1 MKKIIT
7 LFLLFS
13 CLNGIGLFS
22 LEKEKLLSPSGIT
35 VELAYRAFQPGEA
48 IIVTIEEG
56 TNIVDAQVRFL
67 GRRYDMGKDE
77 ASSKLYTFVG
87 LDLNIKSGS
96 YLMEIVLTN
105 ILGQR
110 ERLHKDISV
119 LARKFRVKKLWV
131 REEFVTPP
139 RKALNRIRRD
149 AEIIRIIYGMITPRW
164 LGEGSFILPCSGE
177 VHPNFGERRIFN
189 NKPRSPHSGVDISA
203 PLGTL
208 VMASNSGKVVFA
220 GDLYYAGKTVIIEH
234 GLGVFTFY
242 CHFSKIKANR
252 GDFVK
257 KGDIIGE
264 VGATGR
270 VTGAHLHWS
279 IKIFESRVD
288 PFSLLSLPLE

>member
-1 MKKIIT
+1 MKKNVF
-7 LFLLFS
+7 LFLLIL
-13 CLNGIGLFS
+13 CLSAISLFS
-22 LEKEKLLSPSGIT
+22 QQSEKLLSPSGIA
-35 VELAYRAFQPGEA
+35 VELACRIFQPGEV
-48 IIVTIEEG
+48 IVVTIEEG
-56 TNIVDAQVRFL
+56 ANVVDAQVRFL
-67 GRRYDMGKDE
+67 GRKYDMGKE
-77 ASSKLYTFVG
+77 ETSSKLYTFVG

-96 YLMEIVLTN
+96 YQMEIVLTN

-110 ERLHKDISV
+110 ERVQKDISV
-119 LARKFRVKKLWV
+119 LAKKFPVKKLWV

-149 AEIIRIIYGMITPRW
+149 GEILRIIYGMITPRW
-164 LGEGSFILPCSGE
+164 LGEGSFILPCEGE
-177 VHPNFGERRIFN
+177 VHPNFGERRIYN

-203 PLGTL
+203 PLGTP
-208 VMASNSGKVVFA
+208 VKASNSGNVVFA
-220 GDLYYAGKTVIIEH
+220 GDLYFAGKAVIIEH

-242 CHFSKIKANR
+242 CHFSEIKANR

-279 IKIFESRVD
+279 IKVFESRVD
-288 PFSLLSLPLE
+288 PFSFLSLLLE